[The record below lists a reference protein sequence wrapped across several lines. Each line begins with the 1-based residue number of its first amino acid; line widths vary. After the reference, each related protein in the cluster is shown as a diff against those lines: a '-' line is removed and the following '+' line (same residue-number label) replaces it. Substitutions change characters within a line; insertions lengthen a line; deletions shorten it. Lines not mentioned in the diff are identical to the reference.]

1 MVDGRTTA
9 SSGPHSIAPSSPGR
23 PLLLGEGGIVESGA
37 WLYGPSIGHSP
48 AGDRHLV
55 AESIMNRFI
64 NVSKLGGRSL
74 SVLAL
79 CAIASAPSWAT
90 DQHMMAP
97 RVPMDQIEEARVLT
111 SPLPESTDIIEKGK
125 ALYEG
130 KGICVTCHG
139 TTGRGDGPGAAG
151 LDPSPRNFQH
161 HGFWRHRTEGE
172 IFWVIK
178 HGSPGTGMI
187 GFGSMLSD

>member
-1 MVDGRTTA
+1 
-9 SSGPHSIAPSSPGR
+9 
-23 PLLLGEGGIVESGA
+23 
-37 WLYGPSIGHSP
+37 
-48 AGDRHLV
+48 
-55 AESIMNRFI
+55 MNRFI

-90 DQHMMAP
+90 DRHMMAP
-97 RVPMDQIEEARVLT
+97 RVPLDQIEEARLLT
-111 SPLPESTDIIEKGK
+111 SPLPESPDIIEKGK

-130 KGICVTCHG
+130 KGTCVTCHG
-139 TTGRGDGPGAAG
+139 ATGRGDGPGAAG

-187 GFGSMLSD
+187 GFGSLLSDEDMWAVIQYERSFSGGHRRGRHMGEGGMGRMGPRGSQDGTGRAEGACCEAESR